1 MEEPFELVDWLEFL
15 VNGNIWID
23 FSQDDQFDKSFNQLI
38 GEITSVEESLAI
50 YPRKFLINYTR
61 SIKIF

>member
-50 YPRKFLINYTR
+50 YPRKFFINYTR